1 MAVWPTDVRKTV
13 TILFCDLTGSTDLGE
28 RLDPETLR
36 RVTFRFFDAM
46 RAVLEHHGGTVE
58 KYAGDDVMAVFGI
71 PTLHE
76 DDALRAV
83 RAAEAMQKALEEL
96 NEELEPGWGVRLEM
110 RIGIN
115 TGEVVASEG
124 PGEQKTIATGDAV
137 NLAKRVQQAADP
149 GEILLGKETFR
160 HVRDHVRAGPLETFS
175 LKERRFSPLRL
186 LGKESTLPRR
196 SESPLVGREDAV
208 RGLVAQYQRAVVE
221 QRCRLVTII
230 GPAGVG
236 KSRLARELANRL
248 LQAFFAS
255 GRCLPY
261 GDGITFWPVREIVRH
276 MARIDPNDDADRAR
290 RKITA
295 VLADDEQAEA
305 IAGTV
310 ADAIGLGD
318 GQAPAEEIFRGLRR
332 FVEAAA
338 RERPLVLVVEDIH
351 WAEPTLLDL
360 LEYIA
365 GWSRTAPIL
374 IVCLARPDLFESRP
388 AWATVTEAVTL
399 APLSESETHELVTR
413 IAKNKAPRLAGRVW
427 QVAEGNPLFA
437 EEMLRMLLED
447 DEQDRAAVPPTINS
461 LLAARLDRLEA
472 NERTVIQCAS
482 VIGRQF
488 GWIEVRELVP
498 SELGPSVGT
507 CLQALAR
514 KEMVVPDE
522 PTPLGDDAFRF
533 GHILMRDAAYHALPK
548 GSRADL
554 HERYADWLEQRAG
567 GRLSEFEEIL
577 GYHLE
582 QAYQMRIEIEQP
594 DERSARLAA
603 RAGALLASAGVRA
616 QAREDIPAAISLLER
631 AAALLAEEPARRS
644 AALVELGAAFR
655 ERGHHARAEEA
666 LEEAYSIASAQG
678 RLDLCARA
686 LVERSTGRAFFEPDV
701 EAEDLLSVATD
712 AISVF
717 EAERDSLGLAKA
729 WIHVADVHWMRCRCT
744 EMEEV
749 LERALAHAEE
759 ARARRERSA
768 ALGSL
773 TRAAL
778 LGPRPVDDAMR
789 RSLAV
794 LERGRGDLRVE
805 AYARSVL
812 AVLHAMRGE
821 FTEARDHYARLRS
834 ILEDAGMNVLLA
846 SLHMYPAMV
855 ELAARDYAAAER
867 ELRPGFEALERMG
880 ERSYLSTT
888 AAYLAR
894 PVYELGRID
903 EAFELTLVSEAAASR
918 DDFAS
923 HILWRGTRAKVLAV
937 AGKESALA
945 CAEEGVALAERTDCL
960 TMQAEARADL
970 GEVLVEIGRREDAL
984 RQFDESVRRFLQK
997 GYTVAAE
1004 ATQRQREQAAA
1015 GTPA

>member
-36 RVTFRFFDAM
+36 RVTFRFFDVM

-83 RAAEAMQKALEEL
+83 RAAEAMQEALEDL
-96 NEELEPGWGVRLEM
+96 NEELERGWGVRLEI

-124 PGEQKTIATGDAV
+124 FGEQKTIATGDAV

-149 GEILLGKETFR
+149 GEILLGKETYR
-160 HVRDHVRAGPLETFS
+160 HVRDYVRAGPLESFS
-175 LKERRFSPLRL
+175 IKERRVSPVRL
-186 LGKESTLPRR
+186 LGREARLPRR
-196 SESPLVGREDAV
+196 FEAPLIGRDDAV
-208 RGLVAQYQRAVVE
+208 RRLVSQYDFAVAE
-221 QRCRLVTII
+221 QRCQLVTIV

-236 KSRLARELANRL
+236 KSRLAQELGSRL
-248 LQAFFAS
+248 LGTFFAS

-276 MARIDPNDDADRAR
+276 AAHIDPTDDAEEAR
-290 RKITA
+290 RKIA
-295 VLADDEQAEA
+295 DVLGDDENAA
-305 IAGTV
+305 SISATV
-310 ADAIGLGD
+310 ADAIGVGD
-318 GQAPAEEIFRGLRR
+318 TGAASEEIFWGLRR
-332 FVEAAA
+332 FLEAAA
-338 RERPLVLVVEDIH
+338 RGRPLVLIVEDIH

-365 GWSRTAPIL
+365 GWSRGAPIL
-374 IVCLARPDLFESRP
+374 IVCLARPELFELRA
-388 AWATVTEAVTL
+388 AWSTATETIVLDPLTEADTR
-399 APLSESETHELVTR
+399 ELVAR
-413 IAKNKAPRLAGRVW
+413 IAKEQAPRLATRVW
-427 QVAEGNPLFA
+427 RVAEGNPLFA

-447 DEQDRAAVPPTINS
+447 DEQDRRAVPPTINS
-461 LLAARLDRLEA
+461 LLAARLDRLEP

-488 GWIEVRELVP
+488 GWAEVRELVP
-498 SELGPSVGT
+498 PELSSSVGT

-514 KEMVVPDE
+514 KDMVLPDE

-533 GHILMRDAAYHALPK
+533 GHILMRDAAYNALPK

-554 HERYADWLEQRAG
+554 HERYADWLEERSRDRRG
-567 GRLSEFEEIL
+567 EFEEIL

-582 QAYQMRIEIEQP
+582 QAYRTSIEIEQP
-594 DERSARLAA
+594 DERTAQLAA
-603 RAGALLASAGVRA
+603 RGGAFLASAGSRA
-616 QAREDIPAAISLLER
+616 LAREDISAATTLLER
-631 AAALLAEEPARRS
+631 AVPLLEGEPARRS
-644 AALVELGAAFR
+644 TALVELAAALR

-666 LEEAYSIASAQG
+666 LEEACSIGSAEG

-686 LVERSTGRAFFEPDV
+686 LVERSTGRAFFDAEV
-701 EAEDLLSVATD
+701 EADELLAVATD
-712 AISVF
+712 AIGVF
-717 EAERDSLGLAKA
+717 EAEQDSLGLAKA
-729 WIHVADVHWMRCRCT
+729 WLHVADVHWMRCRCT
-744 EMEEV
+744 KVEEV
-749 LERALAHAEE
+749 LERALVHAEE
-759 ARARRERSA
+759 ARARRERSS

-778 LGPRPVDDAMR
+778 LGPRPVDEAMQ
-789 RSLAV
+789 RSIAV
-794 LERGRGDLRVE
+794 LERGHGDLRVE
-805 AYARSVL
+805 AYANSVL
-812 AVLHAMRGE
+812 AVLHAMRGGFE
-821 FTEARDHYARLRS
+821 VARHQYARVRS
-834 ILEDAGMNVLLA
+834 ILEDAGMNVLIA
-846 SLHMYPAMV
+846 SLHMYPAMA
-855 ELAARDYAAAER
+855 ELAARDYSAAER
-867 ELRPGFEALERMG
+867 ELRVGYEALERMG

-894 PVYELGRID
+894 PVYELGRVE
-903 EAFELTLVSEAAASR
+903 EAYELTLVSEAAASR
-918 DDFAS
+918 DDLAS

-937 AGKESALA
+937 AGNGSALA

-970 GEVLVEIGRREDAL
+970 GEVLVQIGRRTEAL

-1004 ATQRQREQAAA
+1004 ATQRRREQAGA